1 MASNFK
7 EFKVKVTVDTKDGN
21 QAVEQTIKSLKDYEK
36 VLDDLNK
43 KKTKPGITKEELEAI
58 DKEIKQMGTDFQQAG
73 NKILLVNQDLDVT
86 ARNLKLL
93 QKEQKTF
100 GIGTDEYR
108 RAADKIQDFKEKLEG
123 AKRTQL
129 SFGEQLENASGP
141 IGTFFQGL
149 EKVKNSF
156 ISVGGAIKATG
167 IGLLVSVIGFLVEAF
182 SKTEGSTKK
191 LQPLLIQMEKIFGGI
206 VSAVQPLLDGF
217 VELATKA
224 MPYVTDAFKV
234 AYSAVT
240 AFFQSLGHLGSAVMK
255 LIKGD
260 FAGAWDEAKTSVTSF
275 GDNYDKGVKRFEEGA
290 AKQTKTQKENA
301 DKQKEIMMKRLD
313 DQKEAIDKSIQL
325 EVNKYNTDAKLL
337 EEDLK
342 KRDEIENKK
351 WELEHKGRKVSAE
364 TLKLQKEERDK
375 FIKDALQADKD
386 AAKAAE
392 DLENQKFDSALDK
405 IKEAHDTEIGLK
417 EALLKKTEILLGKES
432 EAYKKQQLEIWTL
445 KKKAIDDEIAA
456 LTAKAEA
463 GGKLSDEEYKRLD
476 GLALAS
482 LNLGNEIIQ
491 SNKDVTLSDE
501 QKAQARKDLDKEM
514 ADFELEQSGT
524 TFDRQVELIQQEDD
538 YMKDKREKDK
548 KDLDDDLES
557 KKISQQDYDDKIKKI
572 NFQAVK
578 DAKTTADAKQKI
590 EDIRFAKQ
598 MDQAQ
603 GYANMV
609 GALSS
614 LIGKDTIAGK
624 ALGIAQATIN
634 TYIGASEALKQKS
647 TLPSP
652 FDVIAKVVNVATIIA
667 TGLKTVKEITNVS
680 VPDAQVPEV
689 RIRKA
694 MGGILQGPTHAMGG
708 IGTNLGELEGGEYV
722 VNRASTMMFRPQ
734 LEAINTAGGGMRD
747 YGYGG
752 FNGGTGNNQQPIF
765 KTYVVAS
772 EMSDQ
777 QELNRVIKERSKI

>member
-1 MASNFK
+1 MADFK

-21 QAVEQTIKSLKDYEK
+21 QQVEQTIKTLTDYEK

-43 KKTKPGITKEELEAI
+43 KKTKPGITADELAAI
-58 DKEIKQMGTDFQQAG
+58 DKQIKQMGDDFKGAG

-86 ARNLKLL
+86 AKNLKLL
-93 QKEQKTF
+93 TKEQKTF
-100 GIGTDEYR
+100 AVGTDEYK
-108 RAADKIQDFKEKLEG
+108 RAADKIADFKEKLEG
-123 AKRTQL
+123 AKRTQI
-129 SFGEQLENASGP
+129 SFGEQLEAAQGP
-141 IGTFFQGL
+141 IGTFFSGI

-156 ISVGGAIKATG
+156 GTLGGAIKATG
-167 IGLLVSVIGFLVEAF
+167 IGLLVSLVGFLVEAF
-182 SKTEGSTKK
+182 SKTEGSGKK
-191 LQPLLIQMEKIFGGI
+191 LQPLLIGMEKIFGGI
-206 VSAVQPLLDGF
+206 VAAVQPLLDGF
-217 VELATKA
+217 VDLATKA

-240 AFFQSLGHLGSAVMK
+240 AFFQSLGHLGSAVNK
-255 LIKGD
+255 LIHGD
-260 FAGAWDEAKTSVTSF
+260 FSGAWDEAKSSVTSF
-275 GDNYDKGVKRFEEGA
+275 SDNFDTAEKNFDKGA
-290 AKQTKTQKENA
+290 ANMTKTQKENA
-301 DKQKEIMMKRLD
+301 DKQKEIRQKQLD

-325 EVNKYNTDAKLL
+325 EVNKFNTDKDLL
-337 EEDLK
+337 DKELK
-342 KRDEIENKK
+342 ERDRIENEK
-351 WELEHKGRKVSAE
+351 WSLEHKGKKVSEE
-364 TLKLQKEERDK
+364 TLKLQAEERAK

-386 AAKAAE
+386 AIIAE
-392 DLENQKFDSALDK
+392 QDLQNKKFDDNLDK
-405 IKEAHDTEIGLK
+405 IKSAHDEEIALK
-417 EALLKKTEILLGKES
+417 EALLTQTELLLGKES
-432 EAYKKQQLEIWTL
+432 EAYRKQQLEIWAL
-445 KKKAIDDEIAA
+445 KKKGIDDEIAA
-456 LTAKAEA
+456 LTAKAES

-476 GLALAS
+476 GLALQS
-482 LNLGNEIIQ
+482 LQLGNTIIQ
-491 SNKDVTLSDE
+491 SNKDIKLSDE

-514 ADFELEQSGT
+514 ADFEIEQSGT
-524 TFDRQVELIQQEDD
+524 TFDRQMELIGKEDD
-538 YMKDKREKDK
+538 WMTQKNEDDK
-548 KDLDDDLES
+548 KKADDRLKAGE
-557 KKISQQDYDDKIKKI
+557 ISQQDHDDAIKKI
-572 NFQAVK
+572 NFQSVK

-609 GALSS
+609 GALSD
-614 LIGKDTIAGK
+614 LVGKDTIAGK

-667 TGLKTVKEITNVS
+667 TGLKTVKEITQVS
-680 VPDAQVPEV
+680 VPDAAVPEV

-694 MGGILQGPTHAMGG
+694 MGGVLQGPTHAMGG
-708 IGTNLGELEGGEYV
+708 IPTNLGELEGGEYV

-734 LEAINTAGGGMRD
+734 LEEINTAGGGQRD

-752 FNGGTGNNQQPIF
+752 FNGGGNGGAMPIF

-777 QELNRVIKERSKI
+777 QEMNRIIKDRSKI